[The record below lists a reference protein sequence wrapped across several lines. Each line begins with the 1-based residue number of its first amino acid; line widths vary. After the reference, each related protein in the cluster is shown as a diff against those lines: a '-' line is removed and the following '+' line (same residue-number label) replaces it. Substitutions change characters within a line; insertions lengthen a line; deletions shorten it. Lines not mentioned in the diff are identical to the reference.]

1 MIKTILIIQ
10 VFAVLVMFSSFQ
22 KQEEKTYPLTVKV
35 KDLRNSK
42 GVVQFALYNTEDS
55 FPDEHY
61 KKYFRKLTAK
71 ISNGASTVTFENLP
85 VGRYAVNILHDEDGD
100 GKIKKGIILPKEGIG
115 FSNFQSLK
123 ITNRPTFKKAAFDFD
138 SQKSIEVD
146 VIYML

>member
-1 MIKTILIIQ
+1 MRKSILIIQ
-10 VFAVLVMFSSFQ
+10 VFLLLVMFSSFQ
-22 KQEEKTYPLTVKV
+22 KQEKTYPLTVKV
-35 KDLRNSK
+35 MELRNSK

-61 KKYFRKLTAK
+61 KKYYRKLTAK
-71 ISNGASTVTFENLP
+71 IANGASTVTFENLP
-85 VGRYAVNILHDEDGD
+85 VGRYVVNILHDEDGD

-123 ITNRPTFKKAAFDFD
+123 ITNRPTFKKAAFDLD

-146 VIYML
+146 IIYM

>member
-1 MIKTILIIQ
+1 MIKTIPIIQ
-10 VFAVLVMFSSFQ
+10 VFVLLVLFSSFQ

-35 KDLRNSK
+35 RDLRNSK

-61 KKYFRKLTAK
+61 KKYYRKLTAK
-71 ISNGASTVTFENLP
+71 IANNTSTVTFENLP
-85 VGRYAVNILHDEDGD
+85 VGRYAVHVLHDEDGD
-100 GKIKKGIILPKEGIG
+100 GKIHKGIILPKEGIG

-123 ITNRPTFKKAAFDFD
+123 ITNRPNFNKAAFDLD

-146 VIYML
+146 VIYM

>member
-1 MIKTILIIQ
+1 MKKTILIIQ
-10 VFAVLVMFSSFQ
+10 VFVFHVLFSSFQ

-35 KDLRNSK
+35 MDLRNSK

-71 ISNGASTVTFENLP
+71 IANGVSTVTFENLP

-100 GKIKKGIILPKEGIG
+100 GEIKKGLLLPKEGIG

-123 ITNRPTFKKAAFDFD
+123 ITNRPTFKKAAFDF
-138 SQKSIEVD
+138 SRESGMEVKI
-146 VIYML
+146 IYL